1 MKHKTV
7 FLTGAGGAAVPGLI
21 RILKNK
27 GYRVLAGDMD
37 PYAVGLYTAD
47 KAFQLPQGGSLEFSE
62 KLAEL
67 CQREKVE
74 VLIPLVDEELPASA
88 ALENKSLAVLLPDKK
103 FIELCLD
110 KYKLMH
116 AFEKSGIPSPKTK
129 LASEGCNDLKFP
141 ILAKPRV
148 GRGSRGVEVF
158 QSIEQFTSY
167 CRTLESPGKIL
178 IQEYINGPEFTVSVC
193 VWRDGKVQAVI
204 PKEII
209 KKQGVTQLAVTRKNG
224 AIEEVCNKI
233 QEQLRA
239 NGPFNVQ
246 LRMNEQGVPVVFE
259 INPRFSTSVSLTIA
273 SGFDELNY
281 LVDRALGASPRQS
294 ITWKEGVVLLRQTLD
309 EFIEEDQFLERMQ
322 KIIGDGQ

>member
-1 MKHKTV
+1 MSHKTV

-21 RILKNK
+21 RILKSK

-37 PYAVGLYTAD
+37 PHAVGLYTAD
-47 KAFQLPQGGSLEFSE
+47 QGFQLPQGDSQEFSE
-62 KLAEL
+62 KLKEL
-67 CQREKVE
+67 CQREKVD
-74 VLIPLVDEELPASA
+74 VLIPLVDEELLASA
-88 ALENKSLAVLLPDKK
+88 ALGNKSLSVLLPDTK

-116 AFEKSGIPSPKTK
+116 AFEKSGIPFPKTK
-129 LASEGCNDLKFP
+129 LASEDVNELKFP
-141 ILAKPRV
+141 IVAKPRV

-158 QSIEQFTSY
+158 QSLEQFNSY
-167 CRTLESPGKIL
+167 CRILPSPADIL
-178 IQEYINGPEFTVSVC
+178 IQEYIDGPEFTVSVC

-209 KKQGVTQLAVTRKNG
+209 KKQGVTQLAVTRKSNV
-224 AIEEVCNKI
+224 IEEVCIKI

-239 NGPFNVQ
+239 DGPFNVQ
-246 LRMNEQGVPVVFE
+246 LRLDKQGVPFVFE

-281 LVDRALGASPRQS
+281 LVDRALGVRSSQT
-294 ITWKEGVVLLRQTLD
+294 IIWKEGVVLLRQTLD
-309 EFIEEDQFLERMQ
+309 EFIAEDQFLKRM
-322 KIIGDGQ
+322 KEITGEGQ